1 MIEWLRRAG
10 MKPELASE
18 RASEQAEEP
27 QVLVAGRSLPI
38 AIRRHPRARRLTMR
52 LAPTGEEL
60 RITIPTWAR
69 TQEALA
75 FAQARTSWI
84 ETQLARVPVAAQ
96 PLTPGGLIAFRGQA
110 LTLEWQERARRIP
123 QRDGEMLTLG
133 GPVDRIGPRIQ
144 RWLESEA
151 LALLAGDLA
160 YYCGRA
166 GLPLPKLQLSRAK
179 RRWGSCAA
187 APTASSGRA
196 PIIRINW
203 RLVMAPDHVRRS
215 VVAHE
220 VAHLTHFDHSP
231 AFHAHLGQLF
241 EGDLPAADAWLKR
254 EGSTLYAQFA

>member
-1 MIEWLRRAG
+1 MIEWLRRAT
-10 MKPELASE
+10 MKPELALE
-18 RASEQAEEP
+18 LAQEP
-27 QVLVAGRSLPI
+27 QVQVAGRNLPI

-52 LAPTGEEL
+52 LAPAGEEL

-75 FAQARTSWI
+75 FAQSRTRWI
-84 ETQLARVPVAAQ
+84 ETQLARVPAVAE
-96 PLTPGGLIAFRGQA
+96 PLGPGGQIAFRGQN
-110 LTLEWQERARRIP
+110 LTLTWQERARRAP
-123 QRDGEMLTLG
+123 VRDGDMLALG
-133 GPVDRIGPRIQ
+133 GPVDRISPRIQ
-144 RWLESEA
+144 RWLEGEA
-151 LALLAGDLA
+151 MALLAVDLA
-160 YYCGRA
+160 FYCDRA
-166 GLPLPKLQLSRAK
+166 GLPSPKLQLSRAK

-187 APTASSGRA
+187 APCANSGRA

-231 AFHAHLGQLF
+231 AFHAHLARLF

-254 EGSTLYAQFA
+254 EGRTLYAQFA